1 MKALLFCLGLLF
13 MSSVLH
19 AQTTVDVIQMKIS
32 KPSSSAPT
40 RFDLMTVNQSGE
52 PVNFTVFDSGAI
64 PGIPQYTLCT
74 PCKAPQLF
82 ETNVFDNPISVQINQ
97 TSTFIKVHYTSIQ
110 MSQVYL
116 SSRMFSRKTDFG
128 FNRPIRL
135 QGRLE
140 IIDLG
145 APGGRVLYVDNDV
158 VLEGSYSILF
168 WKPYVTFSGR
178 TLTDFKGIVYD
189 FVKPL

>member
-13 MSSVLH
+13 TSSALH

-40 RFDLMTVNQSGE
+40 RLDLMTINQSGE

-82 ETNVFDNPISVQINQ
+82 ETNVFDNPISVQIDQ
-97 TSTFIKVHYTSIQ
+97 SSTFIRVYYTSIQ
-110 MSQVYL
+110 MPQVYIGNF
-116 SSRMFSRKTDFG
+116 MFSRKADFG

-158 VLEGSYSILF
+158 VLEGGYSILF
-168 WKPYVTFSGR
+168 WKPTRMFSGR
-178 TLTDFKGIVYD
+178 LLTSFKGIVYD